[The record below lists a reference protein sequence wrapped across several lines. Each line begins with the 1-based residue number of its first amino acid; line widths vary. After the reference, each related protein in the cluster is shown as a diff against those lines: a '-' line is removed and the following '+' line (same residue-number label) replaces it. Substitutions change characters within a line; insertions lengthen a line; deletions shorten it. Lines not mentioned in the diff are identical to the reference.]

1 MCGGSGCQGSTVGRP
16 RSGVALPAHYTTVE
30 HNIRPTEGDDLSQS
44 ALSGSRNGRF
54 SGRGWAAKSVL
65 HEVVGEVFLG
75 RDQVTVVVVAGFDL
89 DPVDA
94 AGEGDSCFR

>member
-1 MCGGSGCQGSTVGRP
+1 M
-16 RSGVALPAHYTTVE
+16 
-30 HNIRPTEGDDLSQS
+30 
-44 ALSGSRNGRF
+44 
-54 SGRGWAAKSVL
+54 L